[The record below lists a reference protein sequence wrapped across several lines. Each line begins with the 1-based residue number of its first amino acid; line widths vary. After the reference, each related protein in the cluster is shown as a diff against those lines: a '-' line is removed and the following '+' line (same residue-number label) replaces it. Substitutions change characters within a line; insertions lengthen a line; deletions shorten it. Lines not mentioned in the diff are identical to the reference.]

1 MIDWSACV
9 LAAKRANSAY
19 IEDEGQASAAFAA
32 LGDLYVSRYQ
42 DGSHQVVLSV
52 DANGSP
58 WVSISGTRFSDGKV
72 LDVLADVSLD
82 PIDVGG
88 GCVTKGVYVGMDAVW
103 NWALSVI
110 PDGVPVNVCGH
121 SLGAA
126 RTHLTPLFLP
136 STRIGAL
143 YSFEA
148 PKFVDSSYYVK
159 YQAELSK
166 MVCVLNGA
174 DLWAGFPWFDSRWS
188 RPLNPHIW
196 LTCGWYSVISAD
208 QWPGG
213 KSNADHSMDL
223 VLANVEQIA
232 NHPLTPECAALA
244 AS

>member
-1 MIDWSACV
+1 MIDWQACA

-19 IEDEGQASAAFAA
+19 IEDESAVKTAFAT

-52 DANGSP
+52 DGEGKP
-58 WVSISGTRFSDGKV
+58 WVSIAGTRFSDGKI

-82 PIDVGG
+82 PVDVGG
-88 GCVTKGVYVGMDAVW
+88 NVTKGAYTGMQGVW
-103 NWALSVI
+103 DWALSVI
-110 PDGVPVNVCGH
+110 PEGVPVNVCGH

-136 STRIGAL
+136 AERIGDL

-148 PKFVDSSYYVK
+148 PKFCDNTYYVK
-159 YQAELSK
+159 YAEPLSK

-174 DLWAGFPWFDSRWS
+174 DLWAGWPWFDSRWG
-188 RPLNPHIW
+188 RPLNPHVW
-196 LTCGWYSVISAD
+196 LTNGWYSVISAD

-213 KSNADHSMDL
+213 KSNEDHSIDA
-223 VLANVEQIA
+223 VQAKVEAIST
-232 NHPLTPECAALA
+232 NPILKGFA
-244 AS
+244 ASVDV

>member
-1 MIDWSACV
+1 MIDWQACV
-9 LAAKRANSAY
+9 LAARRANSAY
-19 IEDEGQASAAFAA
+19 IEEESDVKAAFAA

-52 DANGSP
+52 DGDGKP
-58 WVSISGTRFSDGKV
+58 WVSIAGTRFSDGKI

-82 PIDVGG
+82 PVDVGG
-88 GCVTKGVYVGMDAVW
+88 NVTKGAYTGMQGVW
-103 NWALSVI
+103 DWALSVI

-126 RTHLTPLFLP
+126 RAHLTPLFLP
-136 STRIGAL
+136 AERIGDL
-143 YSFEA
+143 YSFES
-148 PKFVDSSYYVK
+148 PKFADKPYYVK
-159 YQAELSK
+159 HSSALSK

-174 DLWAGFPWFDSRWS
+174 DLWAGWPWFDSRWS

-196 LTCGWYSVISAD
+196 LTGGWYSVISAG

-213 KSNADHSMDL
+213 KSNEDHSIDL
-223 VLANVEQIA
+223 VLANIEQIA